1 MKINGCGQAKIFNP
15 EEKELL
21 LSKGF
26 LCQRDRTLNELCYY
40 LACRSSEARQLLK
53 SDVFNLDGSVKDVI
67 VLRKEITKAK
77 QATRSIPTHPKL
89 RESLE
94 MYVRDSHEL
103 LEIKKAVGEWDHQ
116 SLDRGNILSS
126 DGQLICPKC
135 SSFDLTTA
143 GNSRGKRMFKCKV
156 CHYRFQGKTAF
167 LDCPE
172 LKDAVI
178 RLGVYNSYC
187 YGFLFANPS
196 NPFLFPGFGGTG
208 CLARTTGKEIFANA
222 CERVGIVGAGTHSW
236 RRTALTEMSQGKI
249 PLRVIQKISGH
260 QRLKNLQ
267 KYLEVSKEQVQ
278 GAIRKLP
285 SFTPTIR
292 LKELG

>member
-1 MKINGCGQAKIFNP
+1 MKINGCGQAKIFSP

-40 LACRSSEARQLLK
+40 LACRSSEARQLLQG
-53 SDVFNLDGSVKDVI
+53 DVFNPDGSVKDVI
-67 VLRKEITKAK
+67 VLRKAITKGK
-77 QATRSIPTHPKL
+77 QASRRIPTHSKL

-94 MYVRDSHEL
+94 AYVRDSREL
-103 LEIKKAVGEWDHQ
+103 LEIRKAVGEWDYH

-126 DGQLICPKC
+126 AGQLICPQC
-135 SSFDLTTA
+135 SNSDLTMA
-143 GNSRGKRMFKCKV
+143 SNSQGKRLFKCKV
-156 CHYRFQGKTAF
+156 CRYRFQEKTAF

-196 NPFLFPGFGGTG
+196 NPFLFPGFGGVG
-208 CLARTTGKEIFANA
+208 CLARITGTKIFANA

-236 RRTALTEMSQGKI
+236 RRTALTEMSRAGT

-285 SFTPTIR
+285 SFTPIVR
-292 LKELG
+292 LEELG